1 MTASAQGRNIV
12 LAAGGTGGHIFPA
25 IAVAE
30 ELIAR
35 GYTVTL
41 VTDKRGK
48 GFGDQLSEVAVHRI
62 SASGVS
68 GNAIAK
74 IRGLASLGL
83 GFVQARVLLRRLK
96 PACVIGFGGYPSVPT
111 MVAATSAGLPTLIHE
126 QNAVLG
132 RSNRLVA
139 RRVSAIATSF
149 AETAGIA
156 EADLAKAV
164 LTGNPVRAAISAVR
178 DRAYPPIG
186 PNGEGVKLLILGGS
200 QGARVFSDIVP
211 QAVAE
216 MPPAL
221 RSRFSITQQCRPED
235 IDRVRA
241 AYAAIGLHPTLQSF
255 FDDVPARMSAAHIVI
270 TRAGASTISELAEV
284 GRPAILVPYPHAM
297 DDHQTAN
304 ARALET
310 LGGAWLMPEAA
321 LTPEA
326 LILKLETFVNFPQ
339 KLIDAAATMNSTGG
353 RDAAAALAD
362 RIEALAGYDGN
373 GDTGRSAPASTS
385 RGIAA

>member
-1 MTASAQGRNIV
+1 MTAASRNIV

-35 GYTVTL
+35 GYTVSL

-68 GNAIAK
+68 GNVVAK
-74 IRGLASLGL
+74 IKGLASLAL
-83 GFVQARVLLRRLK
+83 GFVQARVLLGKLK

-111 MVAATSAGLPTLIHE
+111 MVAATNAGLPTLIHE
-126 QNAVLG
+126 QNAILG
-132 RSNRLVA
+132 RSNRMVA

-149 AETAGIA
+149 ADTAGIGD
-156 EADLAKAV
+156 ADTAKAV
-164 LTGNPVRAAISAVR
+164 LTGNPVRGAISTVR
-178 DRAYPPIG
+178 EQAYPPIG
-186 PNGEGVKLLILGGS
+186 PNGEGVKLLVLGGS

-216 MPPAL
+216 MPTAL

-241 AYAAIGLHPTLQSF
+241 AYAEINMQPTLQTF

-304 ARALET
+304 ALAMES
-310 LGGAWLMPEAA
+310 LGGAWLMPDAA
-321 LTPEA
+321 LTTEA

-339 KLIDAAATMNSTGG
+339 KLIDAAATMKNAGG

-362 RIEALAGYDGN
+362 QIEMLAGKAGN
-373 GDTGRSAPASTS
+373 GTSGNGKSSAAP